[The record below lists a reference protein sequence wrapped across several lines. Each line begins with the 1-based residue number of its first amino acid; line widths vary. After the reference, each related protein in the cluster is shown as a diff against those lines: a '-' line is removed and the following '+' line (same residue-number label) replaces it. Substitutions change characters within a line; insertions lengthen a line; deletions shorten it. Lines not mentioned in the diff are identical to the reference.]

1 MAAQVQAPAM
11 PLPGHVT
18 RYNVA
23 HGHVSCLSPVADCRN
38 VACSYV
44 WSLVT
49 FMVTR
54 DTCADAR
61 AYTTGNVGHAHIL

>member
-1 MAAQVQAPAM
+1 MAAHVQAPAM

-23 HGHVSCLSPVADCRN
+23 RGHVSCLSPVADCRN

-54 DTCADAR
+54 VLML
-61 AYTTGNVGHAHIL
+61 AYTTGYVRHAHIL